1 MPDYRTEPDPLCELP
16 SLFAL
21 TRGGPGKKAQG
32 PARDDLASLL
42 AIDPVLA
49 LRAIRMAGATILGKD
64 ELTVATPRLLLQRLG
79 TGVISRMATAPAP
92 AFANVDE
99 VVALW
104 LHAIASAA
112 AARKLAELG
121 CLATGVDPDLAA
133 FCALVHDLPRWTTVL
148 AKGRGIASGNEGPLA
163 WSRRWRLPESLQVT
177 WLAAHCG
184 TPEADNHSELAR
196 TVVGAETL
204 AILAGFPHTPGQ
216 TLETDW
222 LASIDAASRQVLV
235 SSVRLEVDRL
245 IEDAGLEKNAIRE
258 CIGAMAASARP
269 EVLPEFAEGIVK
281 LQELGSSERYRP
293 VLTSL
298 VAGACRYLGADRAF
312 FVQWVGKRQ
321 QLLIR
326 TKYDRSAVP
335 IGVRLVRPSPAEAAL
350 MGRVAGLEEPEF
362 LVHEENYGYRLLDHL
377 GSESVLVV
385 PVLGG
390 GGCHG
395 LLLLDWSYSL
405 RRSHAANLSMRA
417 LAIAGVC
424 GQTMTAL
431 HLKRLGRRSALEAR
445 IDALTGLL
453 NRRAALDQLERE
465 IHRQRRKEQPMALMM
480 LDLDHFKSTNDRYGH
495 LTGDRVLASVGR
507 VLKDTLRNSD
517 VAGRYGGEEFLV
529 VQFDTTIEEATVVA
543 ARIYKSVEEVGDE
556 IGVPITISIG
566 LTDLRSDDSVESLLR
581 RADQALYASKHRGR
595 NRFSIDSL

>member
-1 MPDYRTEPDPLCELP
+1 MPAFRTEPDPLCELP
-16 SLFAL
+16 SLYAL
-21 TRGGPGKKAQG
+21 RRRQSDGSASG
-32 PARDDLASLL
+32 PARDDLLAIL
-42 AIDPVLA
+42 AIDPILA
-49 LRAIRMAGATILGKD
+49 LRAVRMASAAILGKG
-64 ELTVATPRLLLQRLG
+64 EVEASTPRQLLQRLG
-79 TGVISRMATAPAP
+79 AGVVSRMATAAAP
-92 AFANVDE
+92 AFENIAE
-99 VVALW
+99 VMALW
-104 LHAIASAA
+104 RHAIASAA

-121 CLATGVDPDLAA
+121 CLASGVDPDLAA
-133 FCALVHDLPRWTTVL
+133 FCALVHDLPRWTSVL
-148 AKGRGIASGNEGPLA
+148 ARGRGIAPGNEGPLA
-163 WSRRWRLPESLQVT
+163 WSRSWSLPDALQVT

-184 TPEADNHSELAR
+184 TPDADQHAELVR

-204 AILAGFPHTPGQ
+204 AILAGYPHAKDQ
-216 TLETDW
+216 KIETDW
-222 LASIDAASRQVLV
+222 LASIDTASRAVLIA
-235 SSVRLEVDRL
+235 SVRKEVDVLLR
-245 IEDAGLEKNAIRE
+245 EAGLSIEALEPYCPKSQQHE
-258 CIGAMAASARP
+258 QTP
-269 EVLPEFAEGIVK
+269 LPPYAEGLVK
-281 LQELGSSERYRP
+281 LQELGGSERYRP

-335 IGVRLVRPSPAEAAL
+335 IGNRLVRPSPAEAAM
-350 MGRVAGLEEPEF
+350 MGRVAGLERPEW
-362 LVHEENYGYRLLDHL
+362 LVHEENFGHRLLQHL
-377 GSESVLVV
+377 GADEVLVV

-390 GGCHG
+390 GACHG

-405 RRSHAANLSMRA
+405 DRTREATLPMRA
-417 LAIAGVC
+417 LALAGIC
-424 GQTMTAL
+424 GQTLTAL
-431 HLKRLGRRSALEAR
+431 HLKRLGRRAALEAR
-445 IDALTGLL
+445 IDSLTGLL

-465 IHRQRRKEQPMALMM
+465 IQRQRRKEQPMALMM

-507 VLKDTLRNSD
+507 VLKDTLRSSD
-517 VAGRYGGEEFLV
+517 VAGRYGGEEFLA

-543 ARIYKSVEEVGDE
+543 ARIYKAVEEVGEE

-566 LTDLRSDDSVESLLR
+566 LTDLRPDDSVESLLR